1 MRGLCVG
8 VVSQSVCGDRFTLF
22 RGPRP
27 GRSQLSWLASQIDSL
42 CWTLNSASQRQLDSW
57 YLVLI
62 HSLWRILEQPKRRY
76 PEIERASERAGALC
90 HCVLFL
96 QASCC
101 LLSCWQQLAGGIAD
115 ADVVHELL
123 R

>member
-76 PEIERASERAGALC
+76 PEIERASERAPFATVC
-90 HCVLFL
+90 C
-96 QASCC
+96 SCRR
-101 LLSCWQQLAGGIAD
+101 L
-115 ADVVHELL
+115 VVYYRVGSSWPVESLML
-123 R
+123 M